1 MTKTCLW
8 QCCHGLSCFWK
19 NQTSIVIIPII
30 AFAVGIWWL
39 QQQAA
44 LPDLSWA
51 AALIPGALLLLA
63 LRGGHAVVRVSRW
76 LLILAW
82 CAGAGFLWAAAC
94 AQWRLADALPAQWE
108 GRDITVIGVV
118 SSLPQAYERSL
129 RFEFNVEEVLTA
141 DARVPRHI
149 VLSWWGSAARDDR
162 AATLPDIHPG
172 ERWQLTV
179 RLKRPHG
186 LANPHG
192 FDYEAWLLEQ
202 GMRATGYVRPKSG
215 ARRLQAMVH
224 EPAYWVEALRERM
237 RERIQS
243 VLGDA
248 PVAGVIA
255 ALAMGDQRAIPPE
268 QWQVFTRTGVNHLM
282 SISGLHVTMLSGL
295 AFALVN
301 FFWRRSARL
310 TLALPAV
317 KAAAVAGL
325 LAAIA
330 YALLAGFAV
339 PAQRTVF
346 MLAVVA
352 MALWSGR
359 ATAAGPV
366 LATALLVVLI
376 IDPWAVLAP
385 GFWLSFGAVAVIMLV
400 SVNRLHQPH
409 WIVTWARVQW
419 AVTLALVPAL
429 LAMFQQVSLVSPI
442 ANALAIP
449 LVSLVVV
456 PLALA
461 GTVIPVDAILQL
473 SHWIMAWCA
482 QVLQWLSALPDAA
495 WEQHAPPAW
504 AVIAAMAGAVWLLL
518 PRGFPARWIGVFAF
532 LPMLLIVPAPP
543 GEGVLRLTV
552 LDVGQ
557 GLAVVAQ
564 TKNHALLFDTGP
576 AFGPSA
582 DSGNRVIVPYLRAA
596 GIKRLDRMIISHD
609 DLDHSGGALSVLQ
622 AVPVG
627 EMLTS
632 LPDMDPLVLLAPDEQ
647 RCRAG
652 QQWIWNDVRFD
663 MLAPEAAEDAAKPN
677 DRSCVLKITTAGGS
691 VLIPA
696 DIERRAERV
705 LLATVPE
712 LLRSDVLIAP
722 HHGSKTSS
730 TAEFVQAVAPRAVI
744 FPVGYRNRF
753 RHPHADVVARYRQIG
768 SALYRTDDGG
778 AIGLELKAGQA
789 LRLSRYRDHYVRY
802 WHAPRE
808 DGAVDEP
815 VLPIW

>member
-1 MTKTCLW
+1 
-8 QCCHGLSCFWK
+8 
-19 NQTSIVIIPII
+19 VVIPII
-30 AFAVGIWWL
+30 AFAAGIWWL

-44 LPDLSWA
+44 LPALSWA
-51 AALIPGALLLLA
+51 AMLIPGVLLILLLRHEHPVIRA
-63 LRGGHAVVRVSRW
+63 LRW
-76 LLILAW
+76 LLMLVF
-82 CAGAGFLWAAAC
+82 CAFAGFIWAAAC
-94 AQWRLADALPAQWE
+94 AQWRLADALPAEWE
-108 GRDITVIGVV
+108 GRDVTITGVV
-118 SSLPQAYERSL
+118 SSLPQSYERSL
-129 RFEFNVEEVLTA
+129 RFEFHVEQVLTPG
-141 DARVPRHI
+141 ARVPQRI
-149 VLSWWGSAARDDR
+149 VLSWWGSAARDER
-162 AATLPDIHPG
+162 PATLPDLHPG

-192 FDYEAWLLEQ
+192 FDYEAWLLER
-202 GMRATGYVRPKSG
+202 GIRATGYVRPKSG
-215 ARRLQAMVH
+215 ARKLQAMVH
-224 EPAYWVEALRERM
+224 EPGYWVEVLRERM
-237 RERIQS
+237 RSRIQG

-248 PVAGVIA
+248 PSAGVIT
-255 ALAMGDQRAIPPE
+255 ALVMGDQRAIPPE

-295 AFALVN
+295 AFALMN
-301 FFWRRSARL
+301 FLWRRSARL
-310 TLALPAV
+310 TLALPAL
-317 KAAAVAGL
+317 KAASVAGL
-325 LAAIA
+325 LVGIG

-352 MALWSGR
+352 LALWTGR

-366 LATALLVVLI
+366 LATALLAVLV

-385 GFWLSFGAVAVIMLV
+385 GFWLSFGAVAIIMLV
-400 SVNRLHQPH
+400 SVNRLRQPH
-409 WIVTWARVQW
+409 WVVTWARVQW

-473 SHWIMAWCA
+473 SHWIMAWCVEA
-482 QVLQWLSALPDAA
+482 LQWLSALPDAA

-504 AVIAAMAGAVWLLL
+504 AVIVAMAGAVWLLL
-518 PRGFPARWIGVFAF
+518 PRGFPARWIGAFAF
-532 LPMLLIVPAPP
+532 LPMLLITPAPP
-543 GEGVLRLTV
+543 EEGVLRLTV

-582 DSGNRVIVPYLRAA
+582 DSGNRVIVPYLRAS

-609 DLDHSGGALSVLQ
+609 DLDHSGGAMSVLQ
-622 AVPVG
+622 AVPVA
-627 EMLTS
+627 EVLSS
-632 LPDMDPLVLLAPDEQ
+632 LPDMDPLVLLAPEEQ

-652 QQWIWNDVRFD
+652 QQWTWNGVRFD
-663 MLAPEAAEDAAKPN
+663 MLAPEAAEDVAKPN

-696 DIERRAERV
+696 DIERRAERA
-705 LLATVPE
+705 LLATAPE
-712 LLRSDVLIAP
+712 MLRADVLIAP

-730 TAEFVQAVAPRAVI
+730 SAEFVQAVAPRAVI
-744 FPVGYRNRF
+744 FAMGYRNRF
-753 RHPHADVVARYRQIG
+753 GHPHADVVARYRELG

-778 AIGLELKAGQA
+778 AIGFEMQSGRPLL
-789 LRLSRYRDHYVRY
+789 LSRYRDRYVRY

-808 DGAVDEP
+808 GGIVEE
-815 VLPIW
+815 LLQSIW